1 MVWIF
6 KLYRYLSHRLAT
18 YQVLAALFFGCVC
31 ALEMIFINYS
41 KNPSLYQS
49 LCAGAGFLLEYAVWV
64 KLMFMFCL
72 TFHLFSFAVFHADL
86 IHFEIPYVIVSIGG
100 PLLFCW
106 VPFIHSVY
114 GQAGAWCWIQNWKGD
129 CADNKLPDGEIE
141 EYSLLYGP
149 AFVGLS
155 LSAVA
160 VFVIVVV
167 LLYRAYC
174 NDSRTKMNEEYIPLL
189 TLQRKKALREILPL
203 VAYPILFI
211 IFFMPSFVNRIRGAV
226 LKDTSLASFM
236 WSAVT
241 TPMLSF
247 FAGLTLILHIA
258 ILECQK
264 RFRNQ
269 TSAENQQP
277 TTQVNTT
284 GKIAVFTTQQTSGW
298 EPLAESDLD

>member
-1 MVWIF
+1 M
-6 KLYRYLSHRLAT
+6 
-18 YQVLAALFFGCVC
+18 
-31 ALEMIFINYS
+31 NYC

-49 LCAGAGFLLEYAVWV
+49 LCAGVGFLLEYSVWV

-72 TFHLFSFAVFHADL
+72 TFHLFSFAVFPSDQ
-86 IHFEIPYVIVSIGG
+86 IRFEVPYVTVPIGG
-100 PLLFCW
+100 TLLFCW
-106 VPFIHSVY
+106 VPFINSVY

-129 CADNKLPDGEIE
+129 CADNKSPDGEIE

-155 LSAVA
+155 LSAVS

-174 NDSRTKMNEEYIPLL
+174 NDSRRKINEESVSLL
-189 TLQRKKALREILPL
+189 TLQRKKGLREILPL
-203 VAYPILFI
+203 VAYPILFV
-211 IFFMPSFVNRIRGAV
+211 IFFMPSFVNRICGAV

-264 RFRNQ
+264 RFKNQ
-269 TSAENQQP
+269 NSAEDQQP
-277 TTQVNTT
+277 TTQARYNRQDSRVHYT
-284 GKIAVFTTQQTSGW
+284 ADYSGW
-298 EPLAESDLD
+298 EPLAESDLE